1 MPAPPSVWTT
11 RILPLSPEAARPRA
25 RLGRLGY
32 HREMTRALVYRAVRL
47 LLFAAI
53 LCGLAWGAVAWL
65 PHLLEGDESTD
76 DAGDRP
82 PGFWNVERPTP
93 GSPEGAPETEG
104 PSAEERARLAS
115 LPYLSGRAPATA
127 HGARG
132 VVRFLRGRAFE
143 GINLYNSGHAPEAI
157 LMDMEGHPLHR
168 WRYPFERAFPG
179 VSPTSDTAFFRRVK
193 LLPNGVLAA
202 LYQTGGLVFLD
213 RRSHLLGRCRGNF
226 YNDFWLGD
234 DGTGWTL
241 AKTVASADGDAETL
255 DDFLVELRVT
265 DGGRQCEEVR
275 RFSITRAFADT
286 PFAPKLQPMAAA
298 GDVLHSNTVARIE
311 RHPPGSLPAFAE
323 GNLLIS
329 LRQVDLVAVVDPAK
343 QRVVWAQRGPWAGQH
358 EPSLLADGHL
368 LLFDNRGLGNLI
380 SRVLEV
386 DPRSGEITWSW
397 PPKAGDLSSEIGGSC
412 ARLPNGDTL
421 ITSSVRGRA
430 VEIDRRGEI
439 VWEFLTPHRAGPDDS
454 LIAMLFEVQRL
465 PVDAFAAA
473 SADKAR

>member
-1 MPAPPSVWTT
+1 
-11 RILPLSPEAARPRA
+11 
-25 RLGRLGY
+25 
-32 HREMTRALVYRAVRL
+32 MTRDLPPRAVRL

-53 LCGLAWGAVAWL
+53 LGGVAWGAVAWL
-65 PHLLEGDESTD
+65 PRLLDGKTPSAEVGDT
-76 DAGDRP
+76 P
-82 PGFWNVERPTP
+82 PGFWNVERPAP
-93 GSPEGAPETEG
+93 GEPEGAPQAEG
-104 PSAEERARLAS
+104 LSADERARLAS
-115 LPYLSGRAPATA
+115 LPYLSGRAPAAA
-127 HGARG
+127 HAARG
-132 VVRFLRGRAFE
+132 VVRYLPGRAFE
-143 GINLYNSGHAPEAI
+143 GVNLYNSGHAPEAI

-168 WRYPFERAFPG
+168 WRFSFERAFPG

-193 LLPNGVLAA
+193 LLPDGVLAA

-241 AKTVASADGDAETL
+241 AKTVASAGGGPEKL
-255 DDFLVELRVT
+255 DDSLVELRVT
-265 DGGRQCEEVR
+265 AGGRQCEEVR
-275 RFSITRAFADT
+275 RFSITRAFAGT
-286 PFAPKLQPMAAA
+286 PFAAMLRPIAAA
-298 GDVLHSNTVARIE
+298 GDVLHSNTVARIA

-323 GNLLIS
+323 GNLIIS

-343 QRVVWAQRGPWAGQH
+343 QRVVWAQRGPWRGQH
-358 EPSLLADGHL
+358 EPSLLANGRL

-386 DPRSGEITWSW
+386 DPQSGEITWSW
-397 PPKAGDLSSEIGGSC
+397 PPTPGALSSEIGGSC

-430 VEIDRRGEI
+430 LEIDRDGEV
-439 VWEFLTPHRAGPDDS
+439 VWEFRTPHRAGPDDS

-465 PVDAFAAA
+465 PMDAFAAA
-473 SADKAR
+473 PAPDAR